1 MLQRAALLLVLA
13 WTSGVHCQDC
23 PEAWRRF
30 RDSCYF
36 MGEDYPGGSYYETAA
51 FCRGLGQTVDGRE
64 AAYLAEINSMDEF
77 EFLEAAVKNTSYNTG
92 PWIGLIRSNHSS
104 DKFMLPTTLTETG
117 DAMFDEYMELLGLGN
132 IRMGDNCVGF
142 DRHGNGFGYW
152 NCSLAGTP
160 LCEMKL
166 ASVPPP
172 LNGTVRTPAAT
183 VASSVYTMAKQTAA
197 LREGCPQ
204 LPGWTRLGKNCY
216 FLANDFMSVNY
227 FQATAFCQGFGRNA
241 HLAEVKSANERDA
254 IVDNMLSASSTTDRV
269 WLSLLRTPRFS
280 KKPILPASL
289 RSLDATADPLFQQS
303 VREAGEW
310 ALDGARCG
318 QLAREYGDAYGA
330 FLVTFGDCKDSV
342 ALPLCEIGLE

>member
-254 IVDNMLSASSTTDRV
+254 IVDNMTSNRSSKPFPAVQDLRILQNGCGCKLPKNADELRGSFNDPAVLYDTFK
-269 WLSLLRTPRFS
+269 LCPPKLCSSGLLRFP
-280 KKPILPASL
+280 LPML
-289 RSLDATADPLFQQS
+289 VYRVFPLF
-303 VREAGEW
+303 R
-310 ALDGARCG
+310 
-318 QLAREYGDAYGA
+318 QL
-330 FLVTFGDCKDSV
+330 
-342 ALPLCEIGLE
+342 